1 MTKQLNAD
9 NSNQPVVRIL
19 DFSDGNIETLSLQE
33 LKETYPERNT
43 DQTPQFNGIFHYELI
58 DRIGSIIEAN
68 GLSYAIEYIFAVN
81 NKNKGANG
89 VSVNPNI
96 ETEYGK
102 GAIQAHALRRVFTTI
117 RINDLEDEESNTG
130 LAIAY
135 HQDGIQLG
143 IGPNVKI
150 CHNQCILNK
159 DRSVATYGGADK
171 VKDIDKLLQI
181 VDDWMKNFTE
191 HRTDDQKVI
200 AAMKQIQ
207 TNYSQIMEL
216 IGRLNTIRVVK
227 DSKEKSLKA
236 HEANLGKTYP
246 LNGAQI
252 NQFTEKYLMK
262 CVELKTTDMSL
273 WTIFNIATES
283 YKPGLTDFPNIVS
296 QNIAWSEFLIKSFEL

>member
-1 MTKQLNAD
+1 M
-9 NSNQPVVRIL
+9 
-19 DFSDGNIETLSLQE
+19 
-33 LKETYPERNT
+33 
-43 DQTPQFNGIFHYELI
+43 
-58 DRIGSIIEAN
+58 
-68 GLSYAIEYIFAVN
+68 
-81 NKNKGANG
+81 
-89 VSVNPNI
+89 
-96 ETEYGK
+96 
-102 GAIQAHALRRVFTTI
+102 
-117 RINDLEDEESNTG
+117 
-130 LAIAY
+130 
-135 HQDGIQLG
+135 
-143 IGPNVKI
+143 
-150 CHNQCILNK
+150 NK
-159 DRSVATYGGADK
+159 DRSVATYGGNDK

-191 HRTDDQKVI
+191 HRTADQKVI
-200 AAMKQIQ
+200 VAMKQIQ

-252 NQFTEKYLMK
+252 NLFTEKYLLK